1 MNLENKSIIERRKS
15 EFNTGDKK
23 EEMIKIISGEWY
35 VSSKENQVIATIL
48 GSCVAACIR
57 DSYAKVG
64 GMNHFLLPGEDS
76 SDSKISESARY
87 GLFAMESLINGII
100 KMGGRK
106 DRFEIK
112 VFGGG
117 NVINNSAMI
126 GSKNAKFV
134 LEFLQ
139 KEGLR
144 VISQDLEGN
153 FPRKVL
159 YYPTTGKVMVRR
171 LQRREDMEIVKQE
184 EAFKKTI
191 TSKPIESDIELF

>member
-1 MNLENKSIIERRKS
+1 MNLETRSFIERRKGDSIPTKES
-15 EFNTGDKK
+15 EI
-23 EEMIKIISGEWY
+23 IKIISGQWH
-35 VSSKENQVIATIL
+35 VSAVENQVIATIL

-57 DSYAKVG
+57 DPRAKIG
-64 GMNHFLLPGEDS
+64 GMNHFLLPGEDNS
-76 SDSKISESARY
+76 ESKISDSARY
-87 GLFAMESLINGII
+87 GQFAMESLINGII

-126 GSKNAKFV
+126 GSKNARFV
-134 LEFLQ
+134 LDFLQ

-144 VISQDLEGN
+144 VISQDLEGT

-159 YYPTTGKVMVRR
+159 YYPTTGKVMVRK

-191 TSKPIESDIELF
+191 TNKPIESDIELF